1 MNVQTYF
8 TDSKIK
14 SVNLTFD
21 EKQIEL
27 LLLILEDEERNYL
40 QWCNILDEPADIYVA
55 NFFKQSKEILVDAE
69 RYNIGAVLEAGFECY
84 FVLQSIAI
92 SLLTYFECECMEK
105 EERLSAKEIANEFI
119 KAINQLHENKVS
131 YLLRGVK

>member
-14 SVNLTFD
+14 SVNLSFD

-40 QWCNILDEPADIYVA
+40 QWCNILDEPADMYVA

-69 RYNIGAVLEAGFECY
+69 RYNIGAVLESGFECY
-84 FVLQSIAI
+84 FVLQSIAV
-92 SLLTYFECECMEK
+92 SLLTYFECECNDK
-105 EERLSAKEIANEFI
+105 EERKICKEIANEFI